1 MIRSLR
7 EVLKYSQLGSTKPS
21 YQVLYNIE
29 SIFNIVYCEV
39 LNANIEIRQRMVI
52 INKLVEIKKLKV
64 DKRIPD
70 KRAISKG

>member
-1 MIRSLR
+1 MMRSLR
-7 EVLKYSQLGSTKPS
+7 EVLKYSQLGSTKPP
-21 YQVLYNIE
+21 YQVLHIE

-52 INKLVEIKKLKV
+52 INKLVEIKILKV